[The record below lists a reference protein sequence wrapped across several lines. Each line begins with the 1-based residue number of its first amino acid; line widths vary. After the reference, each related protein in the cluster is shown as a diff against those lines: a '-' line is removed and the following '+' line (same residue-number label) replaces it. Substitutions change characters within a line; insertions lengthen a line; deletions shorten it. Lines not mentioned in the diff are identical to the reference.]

1 MSLDAPAAAL
11 GRTEEIAWGAAAGT
25 GTWRLAWRRLRRNRA
40 AMTGGIVFLIIVFC
54 CFPGAPLWVH
64 FAAHRGPEVQNLMG
78 TISSGGHRVPV
89 IAADGTPIGPGLR
102 GQYLLGADTNGRD
115 LFVRV
120 LYGGRISLFVGV
132 ASSAL
137 CTLLALLLAIPAGYW
152 GGSTDRVVTG
162 ILDLIWSFP
171 VFLLMVAISA
181 SLLVSGVNLGPIHIS
196 STSLLIPILVIAVVM
211 IPYVARPIRGE
222 VLALREREF
231 VEASIAHGAGPLR
244 VMTREILPNV
254 MATTLV
260 MFTLI
265 IANNILVLAGL
276 SFIGVGVSLL
286 TPEWGN
292 IIQSGFSQIVTSPMQ
307 TIAPGVAIL
316 LTSVAL
322 NVFGDGLRDA
332 LDPHGSGRTG
342 A

>member
-1 MSLDAPAAAL
+1 MSVEASDLTPVAEPRSPVRA
-11 GRTEEIAWGAAAGT
+11 TAGV
-25 GTWRLAWRRLRRNRA
+25 GNWRLAWRRLRRNRA
-40 AMTGGIVFLIIVFC
+40 AMTGGIVFLIILFC

-64 FAAHRGPEVQNLMG
+64 FAAHRGPEVQNMMG
-78 TISSGGHRVPV
+78 TIPAGGHRVPV
-89 IAADGTPIGPGLR
+89 ISADGTPIGPGLR

-120 LYGGRISLFVGV
+120 LYGGRISLFVGI

-152 GGSTDRVVTG
+152 GGSTDRIVTG

-181 SLLVSGVNLGPIHIS
+181 SLLVSGVKLGPIHIS

-231 VEASIAHGAGPLR
+231 VEAAIAHGAGPLR

-254 MATTLV
+254 TATTLV

-307 TIAPGVAIL
+307 TVAPGIAIL

-332 LDPHGSGRTG
+332 LDPRGSGRTG